1 MKKLLLIFI
10 GLAVSISAWA
20 QTPRVDSV
28 ALMIL
33 NHMSDIIGDLNSCSF
48 KLQTSVDVID
58 YDFGTI
64 KQTGTDE
71 VSMVGPDKMLVHSYG
86 DKGHQGYWYNGE
98 QVAYYSFSENNYA
111 TVAAQPDILSTIDSL
126 NMNYNIDFPAA
137 DFFYPT
143 FTDDILSQYPNILFA
158 GIKNVAG
165 QECFH
170 VIVSNQQQTIQFWIA
185 NNAYSLPEKFVITY
199 KNHENMQYE
208 ATFSDWKLNP
218 EIPEAVFEFLPPP
231 NANRITLLP
240 VTTK

>member
-1 MKKLLLIFI
+1 MKKLLLIFV
-10 GLAVSISAWA
+10 GLSVTMAAWA

-28 ALMIL
+28 AVMIL

-48 KLQTSVDVID
+48 RLSTSLDVVD

-64 KQTGTDE
+64 KKTGTDE

-86 DKGHQGYWYNGE
+86 DYGHEGYWYNGE
-98 QVAYYSFSENNYA
+98 KVAYYSFSENNYA
-111 TVAAQPDILSTIDSL
+111 IVEAQPDILSTIASI
-126 NMNYNIDFPAA
+126 NMNYDIEFPAA

-143 FTDDILSQYPNILFA
+143 FTDDILSQYPSILFA
-158 GIKNVAG
+158 GIKDVGG

-170 VIVSNQQQTIQFWIA
+170 LIVSNQQQSVQFWIA

-199 KNHENMQYE
+199 KNQGNIQYE
-208 ATFSDWKLNP
+208 ATFTDWKLNP
-218 EIPEAVFEFLPPP
+218 EIPESVFEFLPPP
-231 NANRITLLP
+231 NANRISLLP

>member
-98 QVAYYSFSENNYA
+98 QVTYYSFSENNYA

-143 FTDDILSQYPNILFA
+143 FTDDILSQYPNVLFA

-170 VIVSNQQQTIQFWIA
+170 VIVSNLQQTIQFWIA

-208 ATFSDWKLNP
+208 ASFSDWKLNP

>member
-1 MKKLLLIFI
+1 MKKLLIIFI
-10 GLAVSISAWA
+10 GLAVSVSAWA

-28 ALMIL
+28 AVMIL

-48 KLQTSVDVID
+48 KLSTSVDID
-58 YDFGTI
+58 DFDFGII

-86 DKGHQGYWYNGE
+86 DHGHEGYWYNGQ
-98 QVAYYSFSENNYA
+98 QVAYYSFSENNYT
-111 TVAAQPDILSTIDSL
+111 TVEAQPDILSTIVSINDT
-126 NMNYNIDFPAA
+126 YDIEFPAA
-137 DFFYPT
+137 DFFFPT
-143 FTDDILSQYPNILFA
+143 FTDDILSQYPSIAFA

-170 VIVSNQQQTIQFWIA
+170 IVASNQNQTLQFWIA
-185 NNAYSLPEKFVITY
+185 NNAFSLPEKFIITY
-199 KNHENMQYE
+199 KNSQNMQYE

-218 EIPEAVFEFLPPP
+218 EIPDAVFEFLPPP
-231 NANRITLLP
+231 KANRITLLP